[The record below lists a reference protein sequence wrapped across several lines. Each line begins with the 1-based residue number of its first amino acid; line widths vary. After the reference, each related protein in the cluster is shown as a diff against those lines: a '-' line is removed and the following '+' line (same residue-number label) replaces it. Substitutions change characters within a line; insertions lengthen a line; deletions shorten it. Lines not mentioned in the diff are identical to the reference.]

1 MSKTK
6 RFIEDYIADLSKKSG
21 YGYCELMDIWWAYCD
36 DCYDDNEDINYDY
49 FTSVT
54 MERDW

>member
-6 RFIEDYIADLSKKSG
+6 RFIEDYIGDLSEKSG
-21 YGYCELMDIWWAYCD
+21 YDYCRLMDIWWSYCD
-36 DCYDDNEDINYDY
+36 DCYDDNEDVDFDY
-49 FTSVT
+49 FTGVT